1 MGTDAKDIGTL
12 IWKII
17 RITTSNV
24 YTCVRKYPIV
34 SAVSAATFLLY
45 TFLPRLFYFILC
57 SSPFIA
63 CSAFYLRNHL
73 RSKPS
78 KTQSINT
85 ANALPPF
92 SPEGSERGG
101 TRRAADLKHQR
112 SVRRNA
118 RRKVEEVGKDWDSS
132 QASEDERDQVI
143 LTTLY
148 GEFPNLQDFKK
159 DRAFLAS
166 QEYSFEP
173 NLDGEKK
180 DRAFLAS
187 QEYSFE
193 PNLDGEKKDR
203 AFLASQEYSSEPNLD
218 EETRFTTGKF
228 SGLHPYERLTSGGG
242 ETEVECSSSSS
253 SEGEEEEEEETSR
266 EDKKIIAWTD
276 DDQKNLMDLGNSE
289 MERNKRLE
297 HLITRRRTRRQVL
310 LAAERSLMDMEVPPV
325 CVGRNYFGL
334 DHESYMID
342 GLQMPESAPSVLLL
356 PTKNPFDLPYDP
368 QEEKPDLSGD
378 SFHQEFSAANP
389 NPSESSFCHH
399 ESFCRRILPS
409 EIQVDSRL
417 EQWKKSTDGLLRPQG
432 ICLDLL
438 CYCSICYKV
447 MPRIVQLKLCVY
459 LVHVGSDDDGLVGKK
474 PLLTEGNNLT
484 LAETK
489 DTETEH
495 MTETVVSDSN
505 SLLVPKERVDSNV
518 SDQADSSG
526 TFVKPNGDH
535 HRGGK
540 AVMGLIPRKTV
551 SRSTSLAPE
560 RQTYMEHF
568 GYSSTGKGHKVTKSG
583 ESDLQVEFSEV
594 GSPPTTV
601 DWNHSSDDEKSP
613 FVNESDTVKKTGFS
627 GEENE
632 GKEKSILDRAA
643 ESQMLPA
650 EKLDQDFNMS
660 SQESDAAKQFEG
672 LSDGIDVNGR
682 SEEEATVPHTNE
694 VILEEPP
701 EHVQHLVDEMKM
713 SYDVNEPGPSEVRTN
728 QDTEGHFGR
737 NHGGLIAQE
746 MQEILEP
753 EAQMLPVEKLD
764 QDFNMSSQ
772 ESDAAKQFEDLSDGT
787 DVNGRSEE
795 EATVPHTNEVILEE
809 PPEHLQHLVDD
820 MKISYD
826 SDEPGSSEVKTN
838 QDTEEHLGRN
848 HGVLIAQ
855 EVQEIVEPEALV
867 VNHVTSDESD
877 TSPTSVLPDMSLP
890 LGQTLTLTSESVE
903 LAPAS
908 QQAAVIP
915 DPEPSQSQLG
925 GDRNS
930 IETEAA

>member
-1 MGTDAKDIGTL
+1 MGIDAKDVGIL
-12 IWKII
+12 VWKIL
-17 RITTSNV
+17 RITTNNV
-24 YTCVRKYPIV
+24 YTCVRRYPVI
-34 SAVSAATFLLY
+34 SGVSAATFLLY

-78 KTQSINT
+78 KTESINT
-85 ANALPPF
+85 ANNVLPPF

-101 TRRAADLKHQR
+101 TKRADLKHQR

-148 GEFPNLQDFKK
+148 GEFLKFKISRK
-159 DRAFLAS
+159 T
-166 QEYSFEP
+166 EP
-173 NLDGEKK
+173 SL
-180 DRAFLAS
+180 
-187 QEYSFE
+187 
-193 PNLDGEKKDR
+193 P
-203 AFLASQEYSSEPNLD
+203 
-218 EETRFTTGKF
+218 
-228 SGLHPYERLTSGGG
+228 
-242 ETEVECSSSSS
+242 
-253 SEGEEEEEEETSR
+253 
-266 EDKKIIAWTD
+266 WTD

-310 LAAERSLMDMEVPPV
+310 LAAERSLLDMEVPPV

-334 DHESYMID
+334 DHDENYMID

-432 ICLDLL
+432 
-438 CYCSICYKV
+438 
-447 MPRIVQLKLCVY
+447 
-459 LVHVGSDDDGLVGKK
+459 SDDDGLVGKK

-505 SLLVPKERVDSNV
+505 SLIVPKERVDSNV
-518 SDQADSSG
+518 SHQADSSG

-535 HRGGK
+535 HRGGN
-540 AVMGLIPRKTV
+540 AVTGLIPRKTV

-568 GYSSTGKGHKVTKSG
+568 GYSTGKGHKVTKSG

-613 FVNESDTVKKTGFS
+613 FVNESDTVKETGFS

-632 GKEKSILDRAA
+632 GKEKGIVDRAA
-643 ESQMLPA
+643 ES
-650 EKLDQDFNMS
+650 
-660 SQESDAAKQFEG
+660 
-672 LSDGIDVNGR
+672 
-682 SEEEATVPHTNE
+682 
-694 VILEEPP
+694 
-701 EHVQHLVDEMKM
+701 
-713 SYDVNEPGPSEVRTN
+713 
-728 QDTEGHFGR
+728 
-737 NHGGLIAQE
+737 
-746 MQEILEP
+746 
-753 EAQMLPVEKLD
+753 QMLPVEKLD

-772 ESDAAKQFEDLSDGT
+772 ESEAAKQFEGLSDGT

-795 EATVPHTNEVILEE
+795 EATVPHTNEVILEK

-848 HGVLIAQ
+848 HGGLIAQ

-908 QQAAVIP
+908 QQGAVIP
-915 DPEPSQSQLG
+915 DPEPSQSQLS